1 MGMTAAKGGLPP
13 RWGLVQ
19 EQGPG
24 TARRVLWFGPQ
35 RIALDDIA
43 AVTADEVR
51 ERPIAGL
58 AMGACVFML
67 VAMILAYG
75 VFENGWRERFL
86 LGTVFLALLGLAGL
100 YDSST
105 IKAQRY
111 FEVKIAT
118 TTRGI
123 LTFAS
128 ADAGEVE
135 ALLTALAGAGIRR

>member
-1 MGMTAAKGGLPP
+1 MATMTAKSGLPP

-19 EQGPG
+19 EQGPD
-24 TARRVLWFGPQ
+24 AAHRVLWFGPQ
-35 RIALDDIA
+35 RVALDDIE

-58 AMGACVFML
+58 VMGACVFML

-86 LGTVFLALLGLAGL
+86 LGTVFLAFLGLAGL

-111 FEVKIAT
+111 FEVKFKTAS
-118 TTRGI
+118 RGS

-135 ALLTALAGAGIRR
+135 AMLTALAGAGITR